1 MTKIIT
7 EKKCSH
13 CQRVLPTTE
22 FIQSVVSADGYY
34 NLCDDC
40 RKERAEKIR
49 QKSLAKRAVRFWE
62 CDMIARPD
70 KDFYKR

>member
-62 CDMIARPD
+62 CDIIARPEHRES
-70 KDFYKR
+70 KK